1 MSDLQKYINK
11 RDKRKPGFKKS
22 VLEEYENLK
31 IGMQIKE
38 MRSEKGMT
46 QEEFAKRLKTTKSA
60 ISRLENHAE
69 RVRLSTLEKVAAVLG
84 KELVISFK

>member
-11 RDKRKPGFKKS
+11 REKKNPGFKKG

-46 QEEFAKRLKTTKSA
+46 QEEFARKLRTTKSA

-69 RVRLSTLEKVAAVLG
+69 SVRLSTLEKVAAVLG